1 MKKTCHLS
9 LNLELMIY
17 KFKNLLALIFLI
29 PNLYS
34 ETLSVMTFNVQN
46 LFDTNNDRHKDDK
59 AFLPL
64 NKKLSEKHQ
73 KECKKINVKSWR
85 FECLFL
91 DWNEETKNAKLKN
104 VFENIISFEGS
115 GPDLIALQEVENI
128 NILKQLFT
136 LLEPYGYIDY
146 QLLESK
152 DKRGI
157 DTAYISKYQIL
168 SPKLHYIKFSSKF
181 QTKDTRPIFEATLKI
196 HKSTIKIYNAHFP
209 SNYYDL
215 QMRIESFEALRD
227 LHRGH
232 QYPSI
237 AFGDFNVSSK
247 DDNKYRVYE
256 NQSKEWHIAHIDG
269 CYSCKGTYYFNSGN
283 SWDFLDSIFI
293 SKNRGISFDVSSIK
307 VHKTKSNTYK
317 DSGKPY
323 RFDPKLKK
331 GVSDHFAMV
340 AKINI

>member
-1 MKKTCHLS
+1 MI
-9 LNLELMIY
+9 LNLKLMICRPRS
-17 KFKNLLALIFLI
+17 FLTLIFLV

-34 ETLSVMTFNVQN
+34 DTLSVMTFNVQN
-46 LFDTNNDRHKDDK
+46 LFDTNNDPYKDDK

-64 NKKLSEKHQ
+64 QEKLSEKHQ
-73 KECKKINVKSWR
+73 KECKKIYVKSWR
-85 FECLFL
+85 DECLYL

-115 GPDLIALQEVENI
+115 GPDLIAFQEVENI

-136 LLEPYGYIDY
+136 LLKPYGYIDY
-146 QLLESK
+146 KLLESK

-157 DTAYISKYQIL
+157 DTAYISKYRIFNPQ
-168 SPKLHYIKFSSKF
+168 LHYIRFSSKF
-181 QTKDTRPIFEATLKI
+181 QTKDTRPIFEATLKMQE
-196 HKSTIKIYNAHFP
+196 STIKIYNAHFP

-227 LHRGH
+227 LHKKH
-232 QYPSI
+232 HYPSI
-237 AFGDFNVSSK
+237 VLGDFNISSK
-247 DDNKYRVYE
+247 DDIKYKVYE
-256 NQSKEWHIAHIDG
+256 NQSREWLVAHIEG
-269 CYSCKGTYYFNSGN
+269 CNACKGTYYFNSGN
-283 SWDFLDSIFI
+283 SWDFLDSILI

-307 VHKTKSNTYK
+307 VHTTKSNTYK
-317 DSGKPY
+317 NSGKPY